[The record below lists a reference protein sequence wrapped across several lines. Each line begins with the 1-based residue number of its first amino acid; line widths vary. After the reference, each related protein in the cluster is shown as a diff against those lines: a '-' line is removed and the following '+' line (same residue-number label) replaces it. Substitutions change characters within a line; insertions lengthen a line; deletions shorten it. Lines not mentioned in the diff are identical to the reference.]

1 MDNTQTEAVQQADG
15 LVDSGPSIVEEVR
28 AEADEQYVESAETV
42 APEMAPTEEPVD
54 FSAPEVENTS
64 ETIPAGEWEVEAR
77 KFQSMYDR
85 TQAENDKLKRLEPL
99 GELLESRPDLVD
111 VLQQNLNGQ
120 PQQQAP
126 QQQAQQGLPAED
138 FNPWDAYYNPES
150 PSFKFRMNQDVNM
163 MNNVVQ
169 NALGEQKRQMTEEIT
184 YNNTVNELRNTYKMS
199 DNDVQDFMGFV
210 SQPKEQVGLSNLVK
224 LYRDVNKKGNAPE
237 TAQAVKAAQNQP
249 RTAGV
254 LQGGA
259 PSSPKSEENQVWD
272 NIVNAGSRSSVL

>member
-1 MDNTQTEAVQQADG
+1 MDNTQTEAVPQADG
-15 LVDSGPSIVEEVR
+15 LVDGGPSIVEEVR
-28 AEADEQYVESAETV
+28 AEADEQYVDSAEPV
-42 APEMAPTEEPVD
+42 EQEAPVD
-54 FSAPEVENTS
+54 FSAPEVETES
-64 ETIPAGEWEVEAR
+64 ETIPENEWEIEAR

-99 GELLESRPDLVD
+99 GDLLESRPDLVD
-111 VLQQNLNGQ
+111 VLQKNLNGQ
-120 PQQQAP
+120 QQPQQP
-126 QQQAQQGLPAED
+126 QQETQQGLPAED

-150 PSFKFRMNQDVNM
+150 PSFKFRMNQDVQM
-163 MNNVVQ
+163 MNNVVT

-199 DNDVQDFMGFV
+199 DGDINEFMGFV
-210 SQPKEQVGLSNLVK
+210 TQPKEQVGLSNLVK
-224 LYRDVNKKGNAPE
+224 LYRDVNKRSNAPD

-272 NIVNAGSRSSVL
+272 NIVNAGSRNSIL

>member
-15 LVDSGPSIVEEVR
+15 LVDGGPSIVEEVR
-28 AEADEQYVESAETV
+28 EQADEQYVESSETV
-42 APEMAPTEEPVD
+42 QSEDSVD
-54 FSAPEVENTS
+54 FSAPEVENVS
-64 ETIPAGEWEVEAR
+64 ETIPENEWEIEAR

-111 VLQQNLNGQ
+111 VLQKNLNGQ
-120 PQQQAP
+120 PQQQTP
-126 QQQAQQGLPAED
+126 QQQSQQGLPAED

-150 PSFKFRMNQDVNM
+150 PSFKFRQQQDVGM
-163 MNNVVQ
+163 MNNVVN
-169 NALGEQKRQMTEEIT
+169 NALSEQKRQMTEEIT

-199 DNDVQDFMGFV
+199 DNDVQEFMGFV

-224 LYRDVNKKGNAPE
+224 LYRDVNKKSNAPD
-237 TAQAVKAAQNQP
+237 TAEAVRAAQSQP

-259 PSSPKSEENQVWD
+259 PSSPKTEENKVWD
-272 NIVNAGSRSSVL
+272 HIVKAGSRNSIL